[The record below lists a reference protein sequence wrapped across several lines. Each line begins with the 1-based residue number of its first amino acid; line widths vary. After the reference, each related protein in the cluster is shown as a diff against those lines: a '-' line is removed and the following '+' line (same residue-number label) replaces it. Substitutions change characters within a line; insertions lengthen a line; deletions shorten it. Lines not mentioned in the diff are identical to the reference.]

1 MRVKLTAKHPRP
13 ASSER
18 APVRTGSPSAR
29 KPTRPAG
36 PKSSTSAAGSGAER
50 GERGRAGT
58 ASSGGLGGAG
68 GKRATGGKP
77 AGAGARAP
85 RAEGSFSR
93 ERGAG
98 AGAVAGAGRRETSER
113 PPRREGAG
121 GAARRFEGAGDRTE
135 RAPRRFEGTADRGER
150 ASRRFEGAADRS
162 ERAPRRFEGA
172 GERGER
178 APRRFEGAPDR
189 SERAPRKFEGAGGRS
204 DRAPRR
210 FEGTADRSERA
221 PRRFEGAADRSERAP
236 RRFEGTADRSERAP
250 RKFEG
255 SSNRGPRPV
264 DGQRT
269 PRRDDGERRPLAG
282 ARHGAGRPAEGG
294 ARGERPARSA
304 GSGSGTDR
312 PRFGSDRA
320 ERGDRGNRGERT
332 ERAPREGAPRR
343 FDNERGP
350 SERGERSF
358 AKPVR
363 SGSYGERSDR
373 PARAPRDDRSE
384 RAPARRGSAD
394 RPAHAGERGDR
405 TGERPAR
412 PFDRSTPSAGRRF
425 GDDRS
430 ATRGDKPRG
439 ASAAAHARRD
449 AESDDIPRT
458 PRRDYED
465 APGTLRLSK
474 LMSELGMCSRR
485 EADEWI
491 EKGWVLVDGERIDT
505 LGTKVR
511 PDQRIEIDPAAEAA
525 QASQVTVLV
534 HKTVGFVSGQAE
546 DGYQPAITLVTPE
559 NRWEGDRS
567 EIRFSV
573 AHLRQLAPA
582 GRLDIDSTGLLVLT
596 QDGRIAKQLIGGHS
610 EIDKEYLV
618 RVAYGEHTVDVE
630 HHFPPESLAL
640 LRHGLSLDDVP
651 LKPAQVSWQNGE
663 QLRFVLREGKKRQ
676 IRRMCELVGLEVI
689 GLKRVRMGRV
699 MLGALPP
706 GQWRY
711 LSPDETF

>member
-18 APVRTGSPSAR
+18 APVRTGSTSAR

-36 PKSSTSAAGSGAER
+36 PRPATPGSSGARGEGAGAAGGGKRPAGAGKPAGSGAR
-50 GERGRAGT
+50 T
-58 ASSGGLGGAG
+58 A
-68 GKRATGGKP
+68 RP
-77 AGAGARAP
+77 A

-93 ERGAG
+93 ERDAGGAHR
-98 AGAVAGAGRRETSER
+98 AASDR

-121 GAARRFEGAGDRTE
+121 GAPRRFEGGGDRAPRRDDGERTPRRFEGGGDRSERAPRKAEGERGPRRFEGSGDRAPRRDAGE
-135 RAPRRFEGTADRGER
+135 RAPRRFEGG
-150 ASRRFEGAADRS
+150 ADRS
-162 ERAPRRFEGA
+162 ERAPRRADGERSQGAPRRFEGGADRTGSAPRRFEGA
-172 GERGER
+172 GDRGER
-178 APRRFEGAPDR
+178 APRRFEGGGDR
-189 SERAPRKFEGAGGRS
+189 GDRAPHREAGDRTEG
-204 DRAPRR
+204 APRR
-210 FEGTADRSERA
+210 FERSTDRSERP
-221 PRRFEGAADRSERAP
+221 PRGFGDRA
-236 RRFEGTADRSERAP
+236 
-250 RKFEG
+250 
-255 SSNRGPRPV
+255 
-264 DGQRT
+264 
-269 PRRDDGERRPLAG
+269 PRRDDGERRPFSG
-282 ARHGAGRPAEGG
+282 ARPGAGRPSEGG
-294 ARGERPARSA
+294 PRGERPERRERDAS
-304 GSGSGTDR
+304 DR
-312 PRFGSDRA
+312 PRFGSDRGA
-320 ERGDRGNRGERT
+320 PQDRRGGERG
-332 ERAPREGAPRR
+332 PRSDSAPRR
-343 FDNERGP
+343 FEGERGA

-358 AKPVR
+358 AKPIKT
-363 SGSYGERSDR
+363 GYGDRDRADR
-373 PARAPRDDRSE
+373 PARAPRDDRGE
-384 RAPARRGSAD
+384 RAPAKRESGD
-394 RPAHAGERGDR
+394 RPARGAERTDR
-405 TGERPAR
+405 GERPAR
-412 PFDRSTPSAGRRF
+412 SFDKTLPAAGRRF
-425 GDDRS
+425 GDERP
-430 ATRGDKPRG
+430 ARADKPRG
-439 ASAAAHARRD
+439 PARAERDSETDAA
-449 AESDDIPRT
+449 PRT

-474 LMSELGMCSRR
+474 LMSELGLCSRR

-525 QASQVTVLV
+525 QASQVTVLI

-567 EIRFSV
+567 DIRFSV

-618 RVAYGEHTVDVE
+618 RVAFGEHTTDVE
-630 HHFPPESLAL
+630 SHFPPESLAL

-689 GLKRVRMGRV
+689 GLKRVRMGSV

-711 LSPDETF
+711 LAPDESF